1 MFDPNELDAKIAR
14 SHINAEKVEEE
25 AKALE
30 NKLCESYEFN
40 KSFLPAR
47 TWGQPFDPSKLSMTA
62 KFLIEKHQPHVASYL
77 GFNTGYHSRQEEI
90 AQARKEAEARMTEQT
105 EKLRQQNAE
114 ERNLRE
120 WRARNNLN
128 VGTGTPNF

>member
-1 MFDPNELDAKIAR
+1 MYDPNELDAKIAK
-14 SHINAEKVEEE
+14 SHINNEKIEEE

-30 NKLCESYEFN
+30 NKLLENYEFN
-40 KSFLPAR
+40 RNLLPKR
-47 TWGQPFDPSKLSMTA
+47 NWGQPFDPSKLTMTA
-62 KFLIEKHQPHVASYL
+62 KFIIEKHQPHVAIYL
-77 GFNTGYHSRQEEI
+77 GFNSGYHSRQEEI
-90 AQARKEAEARMTEQT
+90 AQARKEAEARMIEQT

>member
-1 MFDPNELDAKIAR
+1 MTLIPVDGHPGLAR
-14 SHINAEKVEEE
+14 NKATAAIINI
-25 AKALE
+25 
-30 NKLCESYEFN
+30 NS
-40 KSFLPAR
+40 S
-47 TWGQPFDPSKLSMTA
+47 
-62 KFLIEKHQPHVASYL
+62 
-77 GFNTGYHSRQEEI
+77 EI

>member
-30 NKLCESYEFN
+30 NKLLENYEFN
-40 KSFLPAR
+40 RNLLPER
-47 TWGQPFDPSKLSMTA
+47 NWGQPFDPSKLTMTA
-62 KFLIEKHQPHVASYL
+62 KFIIEKHQPHVASYL
-77 GFNTGYHSRQEEI
+77 GFNSGYHSRQEEI
-90 AQARKEAEARMTEQT
+90 AEARKEAEARMTEQT

>member
-30 NKLCESYEFN
+30 NKLLENYEFN
-40 KSFLPAR
+40 RNLLPKR
-47 TWGQPFDPSKLSMTA
+47 NWGQPFDPSKLTMTA
-62 KFLIEKHQPHVASYL
+62 KFIIEKHQPHVASYL
-77 GFNTGYHSRQEEI
+77 GFNSGYHSRQEEI